1 MSDFLSYYNFR
12 DIDVVFTNKKVTF
25 NNRIFIALIPSRKEY
40 DTFRDQI
47 WYSARDYMEFTRIYQ
62 LEMSINS

>member
-25 NNRIFIALIPSRKEY
+25 NNRIFIALIPCRKEY